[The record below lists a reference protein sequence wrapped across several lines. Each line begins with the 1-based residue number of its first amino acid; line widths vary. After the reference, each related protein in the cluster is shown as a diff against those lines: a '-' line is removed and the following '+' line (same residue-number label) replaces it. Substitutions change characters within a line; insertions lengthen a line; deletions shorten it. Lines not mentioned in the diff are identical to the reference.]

1 MLVDVFE
8 NFGNMY
14 LEIYEI
20 DPAHFLTSPEIAW
33 EAALKHTKIKLHLLT
48 DLLLKVVKGIRVAT
62 CHAIHRYA
70 KANNKYMKDF
80 DKNKELSYLKYCDV
94 NKLCG
99 WAMSQ
104 KLSVNNCKWVEDI
117 YEFNEDFIR
126 SYNAESDEG
135 CFLEVD
141 VQHPENLRNLH
152 NDLPFSP
159 GKMKIEK
166 TEGLEDNLHDKTE
179 YVIHIRNLK
188 EGLNH
193 GLVF

>member
-33 EAALKHTKIKLHLLT
+33 EAALKHTKVKLYLLT

-104 KLSVNNCKWVEDI
+104 KLSVNNCK
-117 YEFNEDFIR
+117 
-126 SYNAESDEG
+126 
-135 CFLEVD
+135 
-141 VQHPENLRNLH
+141 
-152 NDLPFSP
+152 
-159 GKMKIEK
+159 
-166 TEGLEDNLHDKTE
+166 
-179 YVIHIRNLK
+179 
-188 EGLNH
+188 
-193 GLVF
+193 